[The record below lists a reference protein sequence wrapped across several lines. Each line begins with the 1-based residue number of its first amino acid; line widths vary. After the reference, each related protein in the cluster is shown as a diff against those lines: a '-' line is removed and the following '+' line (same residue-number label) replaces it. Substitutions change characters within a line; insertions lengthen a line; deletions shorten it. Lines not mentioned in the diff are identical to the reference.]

1 MSSSKG
7 RLEQFPDAVAVVG
20 VIHPERL
27 RVEEDVQA
35 SLEAETGLRWRI
47 HGSRGGATPDSPE
60 RSGSVEDLADQL
72 RALPLE
78 MEGADLVAAAAEIV
92 RYAVEK
98 AVAPI
103 RQRQRISER
112 IAGIIAETDKESDR
126 LAALQIGCLVLFNAL
141 AFQDR
146 LADVNPAVLTVRE
159 SWREGLP
166 GIRRDWQAICDD
178 EVKPHRRNTMKVGFI
193 GLGTMGASMAYNCL
207 QGGNEMVVH
216 DIRREAAT
224 RHLEAGAD
232 WADSPREVAEASEIV
247 FTSLPGPTEVEA
259 VGLGEDGILEGM
271 SEGKVYFDLS
281 TSTPTLIRHIHE
293 EAAARGI
300 HVLDAP
306 VSGGPRGA
314 ASRNL
319 AIWVGGDQE
328 VFDRCKPVLDSI
340 GDKAYYVGPIGCG
353 AIAKLVHNC
362 TGYIVQAALAEVFTM
377 GVKAGVE
384 PLALWQAVRKGA
396 QGRRGTFEGLAEHLL
411 PGKFDPPDFA
421 LRLARKDVDLAVGVG
436 REYDVPMRLAQLTL
450 QEMTE
455 ALNRGWG
462 HRDSRVAMLLQ
473 EERAGVEVRV
483 DEALLQAVLE
493 EERSAGA

>member
-1 MSSSKG
+1 
-7 RLEQFPDAVAVVG
+7 
-20 VIHPERL
+20 
-27 RVEEDVQA
+27 
-35 SLEAETGLRWRI
+35 
-47 HGSRGGATPDSPE
+47 
-60 RSGSVEDLADQL
+60 
-72 RALPLE
+72 
-78 MEGADLVAAAAEIV
+78 
-92 RYAVEK
+92 
-98 AVAPI
+98 
-103 RQRQRISER
+103 
-112 IAGIIAETDKESDR
+112 
-126 LAALQIGCLVLFNAL
+126 
-141 AFQDR
+141 
-146 LADVNPAVLTVRE
+146 
-159 SWREGLP
+159 
-166 GIRRDWQAICDD
+166 
-178 EVKPHRRNTMKVGFI
+178 MKVGFI

-216 DIRREAAT
+216 DIRRESAT
-224 RHLEAGAD
+224 QHLEAGAV
-232 WADSPREVAEASEIV
+232 WADSPREVAESSEIV

-281 TSTPTLIRHIHE
+281 TSTPTLIRRIHE

-314 ASRNL
+314 ASGNL
-319 AIWVGGDQE
+319 AIWVGGDKD

-421 LRLARKDVDLAVGVG
+421 LRLARKDVDLALSVG

-483 DEALLQAVLE
+483 DEALLNALLE
-493 EERSAGA
+493 EERQSGG